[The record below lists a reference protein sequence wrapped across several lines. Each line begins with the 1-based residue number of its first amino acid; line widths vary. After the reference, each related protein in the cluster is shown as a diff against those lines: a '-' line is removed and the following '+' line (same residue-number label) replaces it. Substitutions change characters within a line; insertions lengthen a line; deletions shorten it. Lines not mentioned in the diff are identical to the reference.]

1 MTRAVM
7 YSEFGDL
14 DVLKLGE
21 ADLLPMGPDTVRLKV
36 AGAGIN
42 PVDYKVMGGGLANA
56 FEHHFPIV
64 AGWDVAGEV
73 LEVGPSVSEV
83 SPGDRA
89 YAYARLDVIQHGT
102 MADEVVLPVRVVAR
116 APETI
121 DLVHAAAVPLT
132 GLTAMQ
138 LLRRLDLH
146 LDETVLVHNAS
157 GGSAS
162 SPCNLLAS
170 LVRG

>member
-1 MTRAVM
+1 MRASIPWTTR
-7 YSEFGDL
+7 SW
-14 DVLKLGE
+14 
-21 ADLLPMGPDTVRLKV
+21 
-36 AGAGIN
+36 
-42 PVDYKVMGGGLANA
+42 GGGLATPSSTTS
-56 FEHHFPIV
+56 PIV

-89 YAYARLDVIQHGT
+89 YAYARLDVIQHGNDGRRGS
-102 MADEVVLPVRVVAR
+102 AAGAR
-116 APETI
+116 RCEGTGNHRS
-121 DLVHAAAVPLT
+121 VHAAAVPLT

-146 LDETVLVHNAS
+146 LDETVWSTTRPA
-157 GGSAS
+157 GSAS